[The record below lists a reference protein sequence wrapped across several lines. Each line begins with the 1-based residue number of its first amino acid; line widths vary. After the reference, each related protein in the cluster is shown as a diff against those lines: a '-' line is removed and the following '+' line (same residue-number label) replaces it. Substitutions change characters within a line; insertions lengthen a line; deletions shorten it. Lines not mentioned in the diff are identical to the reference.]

1 MLAALHHQHGLG
13 LGTDDGFVVDEL
25 VAVEI
30 GKGVGRAGQ
39 ADDAIG
45 CGGSAG
51 DHRAVAGQ
59 REHESDLEA
68 PADLRAHPIE
78 GCEFVANAA
87 DQAFPAFG
95 CGGALRHDADLLDDA
110 GAGKFVR
117 YGDERNFRRLQ
128 NFDGLFRSR
137 TLQSQYKRRR
147 EREHA
152 FGGELPHVADIRFLL
167 QRRRRKEAR
176 RIDCDDFLLQAERVQ
191 DFGDR
196 AADRYDAA
204 CIGDR
209 NGSAGCVGD
218 DAIVA
223 ASGVSETPKG
233 REPQAEASIERTRW
247 WGLTTFHR
255 MSLFCGD
262 QAQVIRIVTRRM
274 KRYTCACR

>member
-1 MLAALHHQHGLG
+1 
-13 LGTDDGFVVDEL
+13 
-25 VAVEI
+25 
-30 GKGVGRAGQ
+30 
-39 ADDAIG
+39 
-45 CGGSAG
+45 
-51 DHRAVAGQ
+51 
-59 REHESDLEA
+59 
-68 PADLRAHPIE
+68 
-78 GCEFVANAA
+78 
-87 DQAFPAFG
+87 
-95 CGGALRHDADLLDDA
+95 LRHDADLLDDA

-128 NFDGLFRSR
+128 NVDGLFRCR

-223 ASGVSETPKG
+223 ASRGLERQKERDHPKQ
-233 REPQAEASIERTRW
+233 RELQLNAHAMHGHAHFI
-247 WGLTTFHR
+247 R
-255 MSLFCGD
+255 MSLFC
-262 QAQVIRIVTRRM
+262 AVKRR
-274 KRYTCACR
+274 